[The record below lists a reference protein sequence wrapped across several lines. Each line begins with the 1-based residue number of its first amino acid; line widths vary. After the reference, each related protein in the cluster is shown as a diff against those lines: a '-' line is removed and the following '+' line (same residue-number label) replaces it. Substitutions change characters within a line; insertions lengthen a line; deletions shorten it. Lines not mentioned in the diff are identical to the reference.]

1 MQHKKINIW
10 LFALMVCASFVAWY
24 FVPRNYLADK
34 GNTFELKTVVPEKF
48 GEWEALSQN
57 SNQIINPQIQEKLE
71 SLYSQILTRTY
82 INRNGNWVMLSI
94 AYGRDQRSYMAV
106 HYPEVCYPAQGFSL
120 KSNQITKI
128 NVNGSPFNVRQLET
142 QLGNQRYEPVTYWTT
157 IGEFRSLGGFKKR
170 LLELQYGFSG
180 YIPDGLLF
188 RVSTIGQDTP
198 AQFAI
203 QEEFLSALIKAV
215 ETDKRAILT
224 GLREI

>member
-1 MQHKKINIW
+1 MRQKKLNIL
-10 LFALMVCASFVAWY
+10 LFALMVCASLVAWY

-34 GNTFELKTVVPEKF
+34 GSSFELETVIPEKF
-48 GEWEALSQN
+48 GNWQMLNQN
-57 SNQIINPQIQEKLE
+57 SNQIINPQIQEKLD

-82 INRNGNWVMLSI
+82 ISKNGNRVMLSI

-120 KSNQITKI
+120 KSNQIAQI
-128 NVNGSPFNVRQLET
+128 SVNGSPFNVRQLET

-180 YIPDGLLF
+180 DIPDGLLF
-188 RVSTIGQDTP
+188 RVSSIGQDTST
-198 AQFAI
+198 QFAA
-203 QEEFLSALIKAV
+203 QEEFLSALINAV
-215 ETDKRAILT
+215 EKDKRAVLT